1 MTSPKTWRKCFL
13 NGISVPLGEY
23 NPLLD
28 DRILQITNGLNE
40 HVLRLMAQQILLFL
54 VNLAQPVNLKNGQ
67 QQQAA
72 RHQSAV

>member
-1 MTSPKTWRKCFL
+1 
-13 NGISVPLGEY
+13 
-23 NPLLD
+23 
-28 DRILQITNGLNE
+28 
-40 HVLRLMAQQILLFL
+40 LMAQQILLFL